1 MRSKSM
7 KERQYDRAM
16 KLMISLT
23 KDLADLYDIFQEP
36 MEEEP
41 TEEEKKQ
48 LILYKT
54 KLACVIQKFKGGN

>member
-1 MRSKSM
+1 M

>member
-1 MRSKSM
+1 M
-7 KERQYDRAM
+7 KERQYERAM

-36 MEEEP
+36 IEDEP

>member
-1 MRSKSM
+1 M
-7 KERQYDRAM
+7 KERQYERAM

>member
-1 MRSKSM
+1 M
-7 KERQYDRAM
+7 KERQYERAM

-36 MEEEP
+36 MEDEP

>member
-1 MRSKSM
+1 M

-36 MEEEP
+36 MEDEP

-48 LILYKT
+48 LILYKI